1 MMTKE
6 HQGATNRRL
15 YGLQEPKAGK
25 QGEHR

>member
-1 MMTKE
+1 MMGNKQ
-6 HQGATNRRL
+6 QGATNRRL